1 MFNNQ
6 AFILKKQPFFKKSIF
21 LKFLF
26 PFLTFL
32 SKHRKKFI
40 TYQKQCNPVLDNKK
54 NYSPTL
60 KIDLSQKT
68 FITFFQLPLIQS
80 HSLQYGN

>member
-1 MFNNQ
+1 MVNNQ
-6 AFILKKQPFFKKSIF
+6 AFILKKQPFFKISIS

-26 PFLTFL
+26 PFLIFL

-40 TYQKQCNPVLDNKK
+40 SYRKQYIPVLDNKK
-54 NYSPTL
+54 TIPLTL
-60 KIDLSQKT
+60 TIELSQKT
-68 FITFFQLPLIQS
+68 FITFFQLSLAQS